1 MGGGAS
7 MLAMAGDPAITAVV
21 HLAAAETNPS
31 AVAAA
36 AAIAA
41 PALVFSGSFD
51 CVAPPAGHQMPI
63 YTALASECKTMISVT
78 GASHCQFA
86 AANFACSLGES
97 GCPAPAVSGAA
108 QQATV
113 LRHLL
118 PWLAGVL
125 EGDAAAWSGF
135 QARRVS
141 DPAITSLQS
150 CPTTAVEDA
159 SLPEGGPRLRCEPN
173 PALGSVRFTV
183 RLGSA
188 GPLRLVV
195 FDPAGRRLR
204 MLFEGEVGAGERT
217 VAWDGRAADGT
228 RAPAGVYTVRAVTAA
243 RSRQQTFVLLR

>member
-7 MLAMAGDPAITAVV
+7 VLAMAGDPAITAVV

-36 AAIAA
+36 AAITA

-51 CVAPPAGHQMPI
+51 CVAPPAGHQLPI

-86 AANFACSLGES
+86 AANAACSLGES
-97 GCPAPAVSGAA
+97 GCPAPAVSRAA

-113 LRHLL
+113 LHHLL

-125 EGDAAAWSGF
+125 EGDAAAWSEF

-141 DPAITSLQS
+141 DPAITSLHS

-159 SLPEGGPRLRCEPN
+159 SLPDGGPGLRCGPN
-173 PALGSVRFTV
+173 PARGSVRFTV
-183 RLGSA
+183 HLGSA

-204 MLFEGEVGAGERT
+204 VLFEGEVGAGERT
-217 VAWDGRAADGT
+217 VAWDGRTAGGT
-228 RAPAGVYTVRAVTAA
+228 RAPAGVYSVRAVTAA